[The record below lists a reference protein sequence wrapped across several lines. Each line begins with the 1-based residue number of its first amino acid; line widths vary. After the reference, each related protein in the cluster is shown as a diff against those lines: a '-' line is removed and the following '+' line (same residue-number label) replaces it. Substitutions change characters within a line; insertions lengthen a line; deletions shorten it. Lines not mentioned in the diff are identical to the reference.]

1 MSYDEERGTLT
12 EEEIDKLAPLA
23 EEAAEEYEEFREEK
37 IKEISATRE
46 FLINRKTRQFPLKV
60 AVDEETVLIFKVRRM
75 TESERS
81 KFNKINNLKFTNI
94 DDLTPEDLEE
104 INQQSYEIMSEV
116 VVEPK
121 MTVDEWKEVADVAL
135 LNHLS
140 QKVAMLSTEVNDAK
154 IITEFKK
161 K

>member
-23 EEAAEEYEEFREEK
+23 EEAAEEYEEFKEEK

-75 TESERS
+75 TEAERS

-94 DDLTPEDLEE
+94 DDLTPEDLDE

-121 MTVDEWKEVADVAL
+121 MTVDEWKDVADVAL